1 MGPLFDDCLS
11 LIPIIVFLQA
21 LIPAADQTF
30 MRIQFLIN
38 FITFPT
44 GILSAGWLV
53 GTVTRATQVDI
64 QARLSAGELSER
76 RRRCLEPGNMAS
88 IVGLTPLAGR
98 STRISDFAALVIQDL
113 QVLMKVIERSSR

>member
-30 MRIQFLIN
+30 MRIQSQIN

-44 GILSAGWLV
+44 GILSAGWLA

-64 QARLSAGELSER
+64 QARLSAAELSER

-88 IVGLTPLAGR
+88 IVGLTLWLV
-98 STRISDFAALVIQDL
+98 AAPAYPILL
-113 QVLMKVIERSSR
+113 HWLYRTCRFSCR